1 MSENIRQVVKEESL
15 SLPEINTSRK
25 PFHLT
30 NIEWQR
36 MAKNI
41 YGRLE
46 YERDVSKDVQYE
58 EYLKNGSREMTK
70 NWNNTVEKIRQRKV
84 AALKK
89 KEEQKKAEG

>member
-1 MSENIRQVVKEESL
+1 MSENIRQAVDEESL

-25 PFHLT
+25 SFNLT

-70 NWNNTVEKIRQRKV
+70 NWNNTVEKIRQRKL